1 MLQKPGAKQAKLI
14 YLISYRPHDIIYI
27 FTLAHEKNY
36 LKEQQY
42 K

>member
-1 MLQKPGAKQAKLI
+1 MFGELI
-14 YLISYRPHDIIYI
+14 NYNNNNNNI